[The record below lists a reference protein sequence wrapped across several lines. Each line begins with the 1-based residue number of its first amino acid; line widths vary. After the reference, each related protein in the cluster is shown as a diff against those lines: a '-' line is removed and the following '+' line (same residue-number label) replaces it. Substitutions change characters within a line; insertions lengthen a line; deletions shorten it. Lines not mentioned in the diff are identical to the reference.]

1 MADQDRTIETR
12 REGKET
18 SDVIRSD
25 EPVDDTSGGPLS
37 SGAGEGSGQGAEG
50 APDVDVPGGAP
61 DAGGAT
67 DDAEGGI
74 GGSL

>member
-1 MADQDRTIETR
+1 MDDDTPDRLDDDRSSETPR
-12 REGKET
+12 
-18 SDVIRSD
+18 DD
-25 EPVDDTSGGPLS
+25 EPADDTSGGPLS
-37 SGAGEGSGQGAEG
+37 SGAGEGSGHGAEG